1 MAGIEYHRPER
12 DARTRDR
19 FPSPSVETPSV
30 ETPVADAPAAE
41 GSSLPVCPG
50 CGSPDEV
57 RAVQAVF
64 LEGHRNV
71 REESGVGGDRRTV
84 TREVVSRLAR
94 ALAPTPPTPSVQ
106 GRGCLG
112 ALLVL
117 VSIGTFLA
125 GSLAGHW
132 FTAEPRPEY
141 PYQGWDEASGL
152 EADLFFLGVISAIA
166 LLGAV
171 CLFVAIAKANRAYGA
186 RIRPGLADAER
197 VWLQGWYCG
206 RCARVHFD
214 GERAALTLHEFRV
227 RVWTAGGYGDL
238 AERYRGVD
246 HIVGIRPDGTSRQD
260 APY

>member
-1 MAGIEYHRPER
+1 MAGIGYNRPER
-12 DARTRDR
+12 DARTRGQV
-19 FPSPSVETPSV
+19 PPPQ
-30 ETPVADAPAAE
+30 VADAPAADA
-41 GSSLPVCPG
+41 GSLPVCPG
-50 CGSPDEV
+50 CGRPDEV

-71 REESGVGGDRRTV
+71 RVETGRGSEHRTY

-112 ALLVL
+112 AVLVL

-125 GSLAGHW
+125 GHW
-132 FTAEPRPEY
+132 FTAESRPEY
-141 PYQGWDEASGL
+141 PYPGWNEASGP
-152 EADLFFLGVISAIA
+152 EADLLFLGVISAVA
-166 LLGAV
+166 LLGALG
-171 CLFVAIAKANRAYGA
+171 LFAAVVRANRAYGA
-186 RIRPGLADAER
+186 RVRPGLAAAER

-214 GERAALTLHEFRV
+214 GERAALTLHEFRL

-246 HIVGIRPDGTSRQD
+246 QIVGIRPDGTS
-260 APY
+260 

>member
-1 MAGIEYHRPER
+1 MAGIEYDRPDRE
-12 DARTRDR
+12 AR
-19 FPSPSVETPSV
+19 
-30 ETPVADAPAAE
+30 
-41 GSSLPVCPG
+41 SLPVCPG
-50 CGSPDEV
+50 CGACDEV

-64 LEGHRNV
+64 LEGHREV
-71 REESGVGGDRRTV
+71 REETGAGSDRRTV
-84 TREVVSRLAR
+84 NREVVSRLAR

-112 ALLVL
+112 AVLVL

-132 FTAEPRPEY
+132 FTTEPGPEY
-141 PYQGWDEASGL
+141 PYPGWDEAPGTES
-152 EADLFFLGVISAIA
+152 DLLLLGVISAVA

-171 CLFVAIAKANRAYGA
+171 CLFAAIALANRAYSA
-186 RIRPGLADAER
+186 KVRPGLPAAER
-197 VWLQGWYCG
+197 LWLQGWYCA

-214 GERAALTLHEFRV
+214 GEGAALTLHEFRL

-238 AERYRGVD
+238 AERYRGID
-246 HIVGIRPDGTSRQD
+246 QIVGIRPDGSSGRL